1 MTELERESKTPQQ
14 IIKKL
19 IEDHGLSQT
28 EFGEKC
34 GLSKDVVSKLLN
46 SKISLSLSVAQKI
59 SKEFDV
65 SLDYLFGL
73 SGFLNDSD
81 CMASFPKS
89 QVQVY
94 PSYFRYNS
102 EEFPECFAISISEP
116 FYNYL
121 DIRRKA
127 AAVPDLPD
135 DIKKEWI
142 ERSKKELTAALQ
154 EWIERSEKELITA
167 LQEKEPLDDTKHREF
182 ILIPAEKINDE
193 NMLHLK
199 ALLE

>member
-1 MTELERESKTPQQ
+1 MDDAKTVAQRLKEILESRA
-14 IIKKL
+14 
-19 IEDHGLSQT
+19 LSQT
-28 EFGEKC
+28 EFAEQC
-34 GLSKDVVSKLLN
+34 FLTKDAVSKIINGKMAL
-46 SKISLSLSVAQKI
+46 SATSAIKIANALS
-59 SKEFDV
+59 V

-94 PSYFRYNS
+94 PSNFRYNS
-102 EEFPECFAISISEP
+102 EEFPECFAISISES
-116 FYNYL
+116 FYHYL
-121 DIRRKA
+121 DTCRKA

-142 ERSKKELTAALQ
+142 G
-154 EWIERSEKELITA
+154 RSEKELITA
-167 LQEKEPLDDTKHREF
+167 LQEKKPLDDTKHREF